1 MADRRGEFS
10 FFKGSHVKIDLS
22 ISIKLMATKFDKQ
35 VHLQELIDPNK
46 TNQAG
51 AGDVIKSRSPDKL
64 KSLNLY

>member
-35 VHLQELIDPNK
+35 VHLQELIQIRLTKQMLVTSSSQDHL
-46 TNQAG
+46 TN
-51 AGDVIKSRSPDKL
+51 
-64 KSLNLY
+64 

>member
-35 VHLQELIDPNK
+35 VHLQELIQIRLTKQVLVTSSSQDHL
-46 TNQAG
+46 TN
-51 AGDVIKSRSPDKL
+51 
-64 KSLNLY
+64 